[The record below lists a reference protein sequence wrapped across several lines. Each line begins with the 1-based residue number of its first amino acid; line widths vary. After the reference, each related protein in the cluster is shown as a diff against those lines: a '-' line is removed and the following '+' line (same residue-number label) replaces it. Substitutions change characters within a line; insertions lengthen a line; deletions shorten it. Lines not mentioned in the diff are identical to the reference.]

1 MIQVNENR
9 RKQIA
14 YTGITEDDLN
24 YLKSQEVHFKAI
36 TDIVVDQLYDQIYD
50 QPELAKI
57 INEHSTIERL
67 KVTQRWY
74 FSTMVEGKIDH
85 EFIEKRL
92 HIGKLHSRI
101 GLTTDWYLGTY
112 MSYLNAA
119 VLNFKQVTPD
129 HWMQIVL
136 SLSKMFNFDSQLVL
150 EAYEQ
155 NEKLKIQNLSDE
167 RREILS
173 KVNGVVQELVS
184 MMVELSGS
192 SQTVADSATLTAELQ
207 DKAHNRIELLRTKI
221 DEINTVGSL
230 LQEVSDQ
237 THLLGL
243 NAAIEAAH
251 AGDYGRGFGVVADEI
266 RKLASHSKES
276 LKIITNK
283 LKEIASVLS
292 EVMQDSELTSRYARE
307 QAASSQELIAFV
319 NMIELVTNELENIE

>member
-1 MIQVNENR
+1 MIQVSESR
-9 RKQIA
+9 RKQID
-14 YTGITEDDLN
+14 YTGITEDDLV

-36 TDIVVDQLYDQIYD
+36 TEIVVDQLYDRIND
-50 QPELAKI
+50 QPELVKI

-74 FSTMVEGKIDH
+74 FLSMVEGKIDDD
-85 EFIEKRL
+85 FIEKRL
-92 HIGKLHSRI
+92 YIGKIHSRI

-112 MSYLNAA
+112 MKYLNAA
-119 VLNFKQVTPD
+119 VLNFKQVAPN
-129 HWMQIVL
+129 HWMQIIL

-155 NEKLKIQNLSDE
+155 DEKNKIQNLSDE
-167 RREILS
+167 RQTILS
-173 KVNGVVQELVS
+173 KVNRVVQELAT
-184 MMVELSGS
+184 MIVELNGS
-192 SQTVADSATLTAELQ
+192 SQTVADSATHTAELQ
-207 DKAHNRIELLRTKI
+207 DKAFNRIELLHTKI
-221 DEINTVGSL
+221 EEINAVGSL

-266 RKLASHSKES
+266 RKLAAHSKDS
-276 LKIITNK
+276 LKIINEK
-283 LKEIASVLS
+283 LKEIAIVLS

-307 QAASSQELIAFV
+307 QAASSQELTSFV
-319 NMIELVTNELENIE
+319 SMIELVTSELENMQ